1 MPPGPPPWAT
11 AKIGILV
18 NSSFDTIGGTTAGA
32 GNLISGNT
40 EDGVEIGGSGTSG
53 TLVEGNYIGTDV
65 TGTIAVGNLIAGVE
79 IDAGASANTIGGSA
93 SSAASFVNLISGNGF
108 AGVLIEGSGTEGNV
122 VAGNWIGTTNSGDS
136 ALPDGTS
143 AKYYTSYGTI
153 GGGVVIEGGASGNR
167 IGTDG
172 APGDSGERNIISG
185 NDNDG
190 VDLFGTGTSGNM
202 VAGNWIGL
210 GQNDTGLGNQG
221 DGVYVVGRASGDTI
235 GGTAAGAGNVIGGNY
250 YGIQLDASSLVEGN
264 LIGTNAAGTAAIP
277 NQDAVEVGASD
288 NTIGGTAAGA
298 GNLLSG
304 NNFEGI
310 YIAAGVES
318 ILVQGNYIG
327 TNATGTAALANG
339 QEGIDDHGL
348 NNTIGGTAI
357 GAGNV
362 ISGNAAEGIY
372 QAPGSARR

>member
-1 MPPGPPPWAT
+1 MGHQR
-11 AKIGILV
+11 
-18 NSSFDTIGGTTAGA
+18 S
-32 GNLISGNT
+32 
-40 EDGVEIGGSGTSG
+40 
-53 TLVEGNYIGTDV
+53 
-65 TGTIAVGNLIAGVE
+65 
-79 IDAGASANTIGGSA
+79 
-93 SSAASFVNLISGNGF
+93 
-108 AGVLIEGSGTEGNV
+108 
-122 VAGNWIGTTNSGDS
+122 TTN
-136 ALPDGTS
+136 
-143 AKYYTSYGTI
+143 SYGTI
-153 GGGVVIEGGASGNR
+153 GGGVVIEGGASGNQ

-172 APGDSGERNIISG
+172 AAGDSGERNIISG

-190 VDLFGTGTSGNM
+190 VDLFGAGTSGNV

-210 GQNDTGLGNQG
+210 GQNGTGLGNQG

-235 GGTAAGAGNVIGGNY
+235 GGTAAGAGNVIDGNY

-362 ISGNAAEGIY
+362 ISGNADEGIY
-372 QAPGSARR
+372 QAPGSAHDADPGQLHRHQRRGDRRHSQRRPGDL